1 MPTSRPSSKR
11 SGCEPPDMIDWAW
24 VADHLDELA
33 FRTLQHLY
41 LTAIAVVAGFVI
53 SFGLAVWSVRRRAVY
68 PPIAGFAGIL
78 YTIPSLAMFAALV
91 PVTGLRS
98 IVTAEVPL
106 IAYTLLI
113 FTRNIVSGFDAVP
126 RDVLEAAD
134 GMGYT
139 SRRRLLQVE
148 LPLAIPLVIA
158 GIRLATVSTI
168 GLVTI
173 TGILGD
179 SLGGLGF
186 FIFEAYRRS
195 FLTETLVGAVPL
207 MILAVAA
214 DLILVRVQRRLTP
227 WNRPRRAMDDPT
239 IATAP

>member
-1 MPTSRPSSKR
+1 
-11 SGCEPPDMIDWAW
+11 MIDWAW
-24 VADHLDELA
+24 IVDHLDELA

-41 LTAIAVVAGFVI
+41 LTAIAVVVGFAI
-53 SFGLAVWSVRRRAVY
+53 SFALAVWSIRRRAVY
-68 PPIAGFAGIL
+68 PPIAALAGVL
-78 YTIPSLAMFAALV
+78 YTIPSLALFAALV

-98 IVTAEVPL
+98 LVTAEFPL
-106 IAYTLLI
+106 VAYTLLI
-113 FTRNIVSGFDAVP
+113 FIRNIVSGFDAVP

-139 SRRRLLQVE
+139 PRRRLWLVE
-148 LPLAIPLVIA
+148 LPLAVPLVIA
-158 GIRLATVSTI
+158 GVRLATVSTI

-207 MILAVAA
+207 MVLAVAA
-214 DLILVRVQRRLTP
+214 DAILVNVQRRLTP
-227 WNRPRRAMDDPT
+227 WNRPARPSEDASIAMVGT
-239 IATAP
+239 

>member
-1 MPTSRPSSKR
+1 
-11 SGCEPPDMIDWAW
+11 MIDWAW
-24 VADHLDELA
+24 IGDHLDELA
-33 FRTLQHLY
+33 YRSLQHLY
-41 LTAIAVVAGFVI
+41 LAAIAVVVGFVI
-53 SFGLAVWSVRRRAVY
+53 SFGLAVWSIRRRAVY
-68 PPIAGFAGIL
+68 PPIAALAGVL
-78 YTIPSLAMFAALV
+78 YTIPSLALFAALV

-98 IVTAEVPL
+98 LVTAEVPL
-106 IAYTLLI
+106 VAYTLLI
-113 FTRNIVSGFDAVP
+113 FIRNIVSGFDAVP

-139 SRRRLLQVE
+139 PRRRLWLVE
-148 LPLAIPLVIA
+148 LPLAVPLVIA

-179 SLGGLGF
+179 SMGGLGF

-207 MILAVAA
+207 MVMAVAA
-214 DLILVRVQRRLTP
+214 DIILVRVQRRLTP
-227 WNRPRRAMDDPT
+227 WSRPARPSEDAT
-239 IATAP
+239 IATVGA

>member
-1 MPTSRPSSKR
+1 
-11 SGCEPPDMIDWAW
+11 MIDWAW
-24 VADHLDELA
+24 VGDHLDELA

-41 LTAIAVVAGFVI
+41 LTAIAVVVGFVL
-53 SFGLAVWSVRRRAVY
+53 SFGLAVWSIRRRAIY
-68 PPIAGFAGIL
+68 PPIAALAGIL

-98 IVTAEVPL
+98 LVTAEFPL
-106 IAYTLLI
+106 VAYTLLI
-113 FTRNIVSGFDAVP
+113 FLRNIVSGFDAVP

-139 SRRRLLQVE
+139 SARRLWGVE
-148 LPLAIPLVIA
+148 LPLAVPLVVA

-186 FIFEAYRRS
+186 FIFEAYRHN
-195 FLTETLVGAVPL
+195 FLTETLMGAIPL

-214 DLILVRVQRRLTP
+214 DVLLVRLQRWLTP
-227 WNRPRRAMDDPT
+227 WSRPTRALEDPT
-239 IATAP
+239 IVAAGQMPVGSAGPR

>member
-1 MPTSRPSSKR
+1 MT
-11 SGCEPPDMIDWAW
+11 IDWAW
-24 VADHLDELA
+24 VGDHLDELA
-33 FRTLQHLY
+33 YRTVQHLY
-41 LTAIAVVAGFVI
+41 LTAIAVVVGFAI
-53 SFGLAVWSVRRRAVY
+53 SFVLAVWSIRRRAVY
-68 PPIAGFAGIL
+68 PPIAALAGIL
-78 YTIPSLAMFAALV
+78 YTIPSLALFAALV

-98 IVTAEVPL
+98 IVTAEFPL
-106 IAYTLLI
+106 VAYTLLI
-113 FTRNIVSGFDAVP
+113 FLRNIVSGFDAVP
-126 RDVLEAAD
+126 GDVLEAAD

-139 SRRRLLQVE
+139 SRRRLWSVE

-195 FLTETLVGAVPL
+195 FLTETLMGAVPL
-207 MILAVAA
+207 MVLAVIA
-214 DLILVRVQRRLTP
+214 DVVLVRVQRRLTP
-227 WNRPRRAMDDPT
+227 WNRPAGPSDDPT
-239 IATAP
+239 IATVGA

>member
-1 MPTSRPSSKR
+1 
-11 SGCEPPDMIDWAW
+11 MIDWAW
-24 VADHLDELA
+24 IADHLDELA

-41 LTAIAVVAGFVI
+41 LTAIAVVVGFAI
-53 SFGLAVWSVRRRAVY
+53 SFVLAVWSIRRRAIY
-68 PPIAGFAGIL
+68 PPIAAFAGVL
-78 YTIPSLAMFAALV
+78 YTIPSLALFAALV

-98 IVTAEVPL
+98 LVTAEFPL
-106 IAYTLLI
+106 VAYTLLI
-113 FTRNIVSGFDAVP
+113 FIRNIVSGFDAVP

-139 SRRRLLQVE
+139 PRRRLWSVE
-148 LPLAIPLVIA
+148 LPLAVPLVIA

-186 FIFEAYRRS
+186 FIFEAYRHT

-207 MILAVAA
+207 MLLAVAT
-214 DLILVRVQRRLTP
+214 DVILIRLQRRLTP
-227 WNRPRRAMDDPT
+227 WSRPDGPAEDPT
-239 IATAP
+239 IATVGA

>member
-1 MPTSRPSSKR
+1 
-11 SGCEPPDMIDWAW
+11 MIDWTW
-24 VADHLDELA
+24 VGDHLDELA

-41 LTAIAVVAGFVI
+41 LTAIAVIVGFAI
-53 SFGLAVWSVRRRAVY
+53 SFGLAVWSIRRRAVY
-68 PPIAGFAGIL
+68 PPIAGLAGIL

-91 PVTGLRS
+91 PVLGLRS
-98 IVTAEVPL
+98 IVTAEFPL
-106 IAYTLLI
+106 VAYTLLI
-113 FTRNIVSGFDAVP
+113 FLRNIVSGFDAVP
-126 RDVLEAAD
+126 GEVLEAAD

-139 SRRRLLQVE
+139 SRRRLWSVE
-148 LPLAIPLVIA
+148 LPLALPLVIA

-195 FLTETLVGAVPL
+195 FLTETLMGAVPL
-207 MILAVAA
+207 MILAVVA
-214 DLILVRVQRRLTP
+214 DVVLVRVQRRLTP
-227 WNRPRRAMDDPT
+227 WMRPASPIDDPT
-239 IATAP
+239 IATVGA